1 METITYFS
9 ILSYA
14 LSMFNIGH
22 ATKRNFFKKKDYEIQ
37 VEYVN
42 HNKTYV
48 TVFRNIETYIIKLMI
63 LKVHFNTKMNQ
74 NSGYY
79 MINICL
85 K

>member
-48 TVFRNIETYIIKLMI
+48 TVFRNI
-63 LKVHFNTKMNQ
+63 
-74 NSGYY
+74 
-79 MINICL
+79 
-85 K
+85 

>member
-1 METITYFS
+1 
-9 ILSYA
+9 
-14 LSMFNIGH
+14 MFNIGH

-63 LKVHFNTKMNQ
+63 LKVHFNTIKKWIEIPVITW
-74 NSGYY
+74 STFV
-79 MINICL
+79 
-85 K
+85 

>member
-1 METITYFS
+1 MHFLCSTLVTP
-9 ILSYA
+9 
-14 LSMFNIGH
+14 
-22 ATKRNFFKKKDYEIQ
+22 RNGKFLKKDYEIQ
-37 VEYVN
+37 VEYVD